1 MCSLVF
7 LYPFSENTH
16 IKFSGFFY
24 FWRNFWMCLAPE
36 YESIAGGFEVLS
48 HNQKT
53 RKCFE
58 FITLWGFI
66 VVLVVAFNG
75 CGAIHNAQ
83 MYEMS
88 KIQFGVASWY
98 ANDFHGNKTSNGEKY
113 NKDDFTA
120 AHRMLPFGTIV
131 KVTNVKNGR
140 SAYVRI
146 NDRGPHKVSRKVDLS
161 YAAAKKIGMIND
173 GVARIRLEVIDDKA
187 GKVLY
192 KEQEQIWQA
201 ENAKTYELSGLSES
215 YDIKK
220 YIPIIQA
227 IGSVNSK
234 IVTLKLK
241 KIPFGVIE
249 NQSLN
254 EPEPSMLIASGLSST
269 R

>member
-1 MCSLVF
+1 MR
-7 LYPFSENTH
+7 
-16 IKFSGFFY
+16 KFFA
-24 FWRNFWMCLAPE
+24 LT
-36 YESIAGGFEVLS
+36 IAGGFKVLS
-48 HNQKT
+48 YKQKT
-53 RKCFE
+53 RKYVD
-58 FITLWGFI
+58 FISLCGFVI
-66 VVLVVAFNG
+66 VLIVAFNG
-75 CGAIHNAQ
+75 CGAIHNTQ

-88 KIQFGVASWY
+88 KIQFGSASWY
-98 ANDFHGNKTSNGEKY
+98 ANDFHGNKTSSGEKY

-146 NDRGPHKVSRKVDLS
+146 NDRGPHKASRKVDLS

-173 GVARIRLEVIDDKA
+173 GVARVRLEVIDDKI
-187 GKVLY
+187 GKVFY
-192 KEQEQIWQA
+192 EEQERFWQA
-201 ENAKTYELSGLSES
+201 ENARTYELSELPES
-215 YDIKK
+215 YDIKN

-227 IGSVNSK
+227 IGSINSK

-241 KIPFGVIE
+241 KIPFGIIE

-254 EPEPSMLIASGLSST
+254 ELEPPMLIASGSGIA

>member
-1 MCSLVF
+1 M
-7 LYPFSENTH
+7 
-16 IKFSGFFY
+16 FSGFFMSI
-24 FWRNFWMCLAPE
+24 FGEHSHQVLWLFLFLEKFLDVSRTR
-36 YESIAGGFEVLS
+36 YEPIGRGVEVLL

-58 FITLWGFI
+58 FITLWAFI
-66 VVLVVAFNG
+66 VVLIVVFNG

-98 ANDFHGNKTSNGEKY
+98 ANDFHGNKTSSGEKY

-120 AHRMLPFGTIV
+120 AHRMLPFGTVV
-131 KVTNVKNGR
+131 KVTNIKNGR

-146 NDRGPHKVSRKVDLS
+146 NDRGPHKASRKVDLS

-173 GVARIRLEVIDDKA
+173 GVVRVRLEVIDDKA

-215 YDIKK
+215 YDIKN
-220 YIPIIQA
+220 YIPITQA
-227 IGSVNSK
+227 IGSINSK

-241 KIPFGVIE
+241 KIPFGIIE

-254 EPEPSMLIASGLSST
+254 EPEPPMLIASGSNSV